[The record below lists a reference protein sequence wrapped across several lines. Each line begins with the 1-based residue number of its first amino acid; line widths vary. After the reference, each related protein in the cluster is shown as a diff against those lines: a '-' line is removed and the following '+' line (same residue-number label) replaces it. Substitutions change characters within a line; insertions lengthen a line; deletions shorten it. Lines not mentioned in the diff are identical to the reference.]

1 MRSYPLRSS
10 SHIRKKHNS
19 TYVVER
25 VSLCSNKNLVYTEYF
40 SIPHGISALLA
51 QRLRQPASAGRS
63 IHLNTLPMLTIRS
76 CFGWP
81 VFSLCGFHLYI
92 LLCVLQYGNGDLSCK
107 GSNYLW
113 LVWGWYFSTGI
124 LAMIIFEAIGP
135 ALVRGKAGE
144 NPVFPL
150 R

>member
-92 LLCVLQYGNGDLSCK
+92 LLCVLHTETVIYHVKEVTICGWFGAGIFQ
-107 GSNYLW
+107 
-113 LVWGWYFSTGI
+113 LVF
-124 LAMIIFEAIGP
+124 LQ
-135 ALVRGKAGE
+135 
-144 NPVFPL
+144 
-150 R
+150 